1 MNFRS
6 MRTGISILLGA
17 MIFAG
22 SSELRAQDVQGN
34 TLKFGRLLRLIDS
47 YYVDSTKMDDLTE
60 KAIVEV
66 LHNLDPH
73 SVYIS
78 KEEVEKMNEPLQGNF
93 EGVGISFNVFR
104 DTLLVVTTVS
114 GGPSE
119 KVGLRA
125 GDRIVEVDSKNIAG
139 IGLKN
144 TDVYDLLRGKKGTKV
159 DLKIKR
165 KGEPELLDFTVIRD
179 KIPINSLDASYMINE
194 NTGYIKL
201 NKFSATTTSE
211 FFDAIKTL
219 KEGSKLNN
227 LILDLRGNGGGYL
240 TAAIELADQFLTAYK
255 LVVYTEGLHAEKKE
269 YNATPLGEFE
279 QGKLILLI
287 DEGSASAS
295 EIVAGAIEDWDR
307 GVLIGRRS
315 FGKGLVQQP
324 FPLTDGSMIR
334 LTTAHYYTPS
344 GRCIQKPYADGVD
357 AYQKDYMNRIENG
370 ELFSKDSVVQN
381 KTEKYETKVS
391 KRTVYGGGG
400 IMPDLFIPLDTSKY
414 YAYYNNL
421 LRKNVVYSGVLDIM
435 DKNRNEFKQKYSD
448 FDTYS
453 KKFEVTD
460 EMVDK
465 IIAAG
470 DKADTTEI
478 TVKKINKPLDG
489 NPVRVLKEEKKDS
502 QIEGKLKNESSKPD
516 QKSIDF
522 ARPLL
527 KKQMKALI
535 ARDLFSVSHYFQIM
549 NEDDEAIRKAIEVF
563 NKKGAYE
570 KILSGK

>member
-1 MNFRS
+1 
-6 MRTGISILLGA
+6 MRFKYKIAGISILLGL
-17 MIFAG
+17 MVVAG
-22 SSELRAQDVQGN
+22 VGELKAQEVQDN
-34 TLKFGRLLRLIDS
+34 VMKFGRLLRLVDS
-47 YYVDSTKMDDLTE
+47 YYVDSTKIGDLTE

-66 LHNLDPH
+66 LRNLDPH

-104 DTLLVVTTVS
+104 DTLMVVTTIP

-125 GDRIVEVDSKNIAG
+125 GDRIVQVDAKKIAS

-165 KGEPELLDFTVIRD
+165 KGELNILDFTVIRD
-179 KIPINSLDASYMINE
+179 KIPINSLDASYMLNE

-211 FFDAIKTL
+211 FYDAIKAL
-219 KEGSKLNN
+219 KSSSKLNS
-227 LILDLRGNGGGYL
+227 LVLDLRGNGGGYL

-255 LVVYTEGLHAEKKE
+255 LVVYTSGLHAEKKE
-269 YNATPLGEFE
+269 YSATPLGELE
-279 QGKLILLI
+279 QGKLVVLI

-295 EIVAGAIEDWDR
+295 EIVSGAIQDWDR

-315 FGKGLVQQP
+315 YGKGLVQQP

-344 GRCIQKPYADGVD
+344 GRCIQKPYTDGVE
-357 AYQKDYMNRIENG
+357 AYQKDYMHRIENG

-381 KTEKYETKVS
+381 KTEKFLTKTT

-414 YAYYNNL
+414 YIYYNTLN
-421 LRKNVVYSGVLDIM
+421 RKNVVYTGVLDIM
-435 DKNRNEFKQKYSD
+435 DANRDAFKQKYTDFKTFSD
-448 FDTYS
+448 
-453 KKFEVTD
+453 KFEVTD

-470 DKADTTEI
+470 DKIDADKLI
-478 TVKKINKPLDG
+478 DDGDG
-489 NPVRVLKEEKKDS
+489 NLVEAKPEKNPIELKKVS
-502 QIEGKLKNESSKPD
+502 VKPD

-527 KKQMKALI
+527 KKQMKGLI
-535 ARDLFSVSHYFQIM
+535 ARDLFSISEYFQIM
-549 NEDDEAIRKAIEVF
+549 NGDDEAIKKAVEVI
-563 NKKGAYE
+563 NKRGEYE
-570 KILSGK
+570 RILSGK

>member
-1 MNFRS
+1 
-6 MRTGISILLGA
+6 MRFKYKIAGISILVGVM
-17 MIFAG
+17 MIAG
-22 SSELRAQDVQGN
+22 VGELKAQDVQEN
-34 TLKFGRLLRLIDS
+34 TMKFGRLLRLVDS
-47 YYVDSTKMDDLTE
+47 YYVDSTKIGDLTE
-60 KAIVEV
+60 KAIIEV
-66 LHNLDPH
+66 LRNLDPH

-104 DTLLVVTTVS
+104 DTLMVVTTIP

-125 GDRIVEVDSKNIAG
+125 GDRIVQVDAKKIAA

-165 KGEPELLDFTVIRD
+165 KGELNILDFTVIRD
-179 KIPINSLDASYMINE
+179 KIPINSLDASYMLNE

-211 FFDAIKTL
+211 FYDAIKAL
-219 KEGSKLNN
+219 KSSSKLNS
-227 LILDLRGNGGGYL
+227 LVLDLRGNGGGYL

-255 LVVYTEGLHAEKKE
+255 LVVYTSGLHAEKKE
-269 YNATPLGEFE
+269 YSATPLGELE
-279 QGKLILLI
+279 QGKLVVLI

-295 EIVAGAIEDWDR
+295 EIVSGAIQDWDR

-315 FGKGLVQQP
+315 YGKGLVQQP

-344 GRCIQKPYADGVD
+344 GRCIQKPYTEGVD
-357 AYQKDYMNRIENG
+357 AYQKDYIHRIENG

-381 KTEKYETKVS
+381 KTEKFLTKTT

-414 YAYYNNL
+414 YIYYNTLN
-421 LRKNVVYSGVLDIM
+421 RKNVVYSGVLDIM
-435 DKNRNEFKQKYSD
+435 DANRDAFKQKYND
-448 FDTYS
+448 FKTFND
-453 KKFEVTD
+453 KFEVTD

-470 DKADTTEI
+470 DKIDADKI
-478 TVKKINKPLDG
+478 TDDVDG
-489 NPVRVLKEEKKDS
+489 NLVEAKPEKNPIELKKVS
-502 QIEGKLKNESSKPD
+502 VKPD

-535 ARDLFSVSHYFQIM
+535 ARDLFSISEYFQIM
-549 NEDDEAIRKAIEVF
+549 NGEDEAIKKAVEVI
-563 NKKGAYE
+563 NKRGEYE
-570 KILSGK
+570 RILSGK

>member
-1 MNFRS
+1 MRFKFRNA
-6 MRTGISILLGA
+6 GVSILMGLMVMTGGA
-17 MIFAG
+17 
-22 SSELRAQDVQGN
+22 ELKAQDVQDN
-34 TLKFGRLLRLIDS
+34 AMKFGRLLRLVDS
-47 YYVDSTKMDDLTE
+47 YYVDSTKIKDLTE

-66 LHNLDPH
+66 LRNLDPH

-104 DTLLVVTTVS
+104 DTLMVVTTIP

-125 GDRIVEVDSKNIAG
+125 GDRIVQVDAKKIAA

-165 KGEPELLDFTVIRD
+165 KGEPNLLDFTVIRD
-179 KIPINSLDASYMINE
+179 KIPINSLDASYMLDE

-211 FFDAIKTL
+211 FFDAIKAL
-219 KEGSKLNN
+219 KTSSKLNN
-227 LILDLRGNGGGYL
+227 LVLDLRGNGGGYL
-240 TAAIELADQFLTAYK
+240 NAAIELADQFLTAYK
-255 LVVYTEGLHAEKKE
+255 LVVYTSGLHAEKKE
-269 YNATPLGEFE
+269 YSATPLGELE
-279 QGKLILLI
+279 QGKLIVLI

-295 EIVAGAIEDWDR
+295 EIVSGAIQDWDR

-344 GRCIQKPYADGVD
+344 GRCIQKPYTDGVD
-357 AYQKDYMNRIENG
+357 AYQKDYMHRIEKG

-381 KTEKYETKVS
+381 KAEKFLTKIS

-414 YAYYNNL
+414 YIYYNTLN
-421 LRKNVVYSGVLDIM
+421 RKNVVYTGVLDIM
-435 DKNRNEFKQKYSD
+435 DVNRDAYKQKYTD
-448 FDTYS
+448 FKTFND
-453 KKFEVTD
+453 KFEVTD

-470 DKADTTEI
+470 DKIDADKITEDA
-478 TVKKINKPLDG
+478 DG
-489 NPVRVLKEEKKDS
+489 NPVIGKPEKNQKEVKKVS
-502 QIEGKLKNESSKPD
+502 TKPD

-535 ARDLFSVSHYFQIM
+535 ARDLFSVSEYFQIM
-549 NEDDEAIRKAIEVF
+549 NAEDEAIKKAVEVI
-563 NKKGAYE
+563 NKRGEYE
-570 KILSGK
+570 RILSGK